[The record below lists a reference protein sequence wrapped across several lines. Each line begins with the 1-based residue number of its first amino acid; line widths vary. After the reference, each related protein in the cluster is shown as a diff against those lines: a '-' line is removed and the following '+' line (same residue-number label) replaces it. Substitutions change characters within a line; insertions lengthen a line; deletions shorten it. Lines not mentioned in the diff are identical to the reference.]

1 MKIRIEL
8 DEKLK
13 EDEVLIRTSRL
24 TDESRK
30 FRKRLCRR

>member
-8 DEKLK
+8 DEELK
-13 EDEVLIRTSRL
+13 EDEVLIRMK
-24 TDESRK
+24 SRK